1 MVPCGR
7 CGLVHPPSAGG
18 SGDCPTAFDVPTAAP
33 AGIAPATGSPASSEA
48 APETAPRTRI
58 DRYDLLG
65 FLGQGGFGAVYRA
78 RHVHTKQIVA
88 VKVVRWSAETE
99 LLAQS
104 LLREAQTAAS
114 LGHPNIVRVVDCGVT
129 PEHEV
134 FLVMELVPGKSLS
147 DVLAAE
153 GPLPIS
159 RAVDIV
165 LQTASGLEAAHERG
179 IVHRDVKPA
188 NLLVSTMLDP
198 AGGTRDHVTIVDF
211 GVSKFFAIGSMG
223 TKGALGTP
231 GYMAPEQFTDPARAD
246 GRADVYSMAVVLFE
260 MLSGRRPFE
269 AKTFPELMEKVTTT
283 RAPSLTSL
291 APHVPRELAGAVDRA
306 LARDPDARFPT
317 ARAFAQALRG
327 ALGWPADS
335 GRSPLRAGPLASAPP
350 PHYPSAPPQYPSGPP
365 QYPSAPPPQV
375 VVVPQGAPTQAGPT
389 LGAALLPAQ
398 APTRPPP
405 PSRAPLAIAL
415 GAGGAVLALLLLAGV
430 GGGVFYWKTRAT
442 PVAAAAADRDDEG
455 ERAEKPDKR
464 PSGPASPNESAAGA
478 VFFRGEGVTLYEPE
492 LIGGGNPAAYRG
504 LAQRSVRALAA
515 CRIAGRDTDVVV
527 ELMIDKSHRVSSA
540 EPDAENE
547 GDKTAAQC
555 VASALEAAAPKPWP
569 EIGGAPIITAKVG
582 LARRDAATPTA
593 PSTAPA
599 RDAGA
604 PSASPTAPAAPT
616 APAPLAQVVPVVVHE
631 PKFVGGT
638 GNRDVLVALNGRLS
652 GQLAACRQAAPV
664 TVGVTFIFN
673 PGGDLATV
681 SPWEVY
687 PAGPRKDAS
696 DCTLRVYRSAV
707 PKKWPELID
716 KGIVRFAIDLGPR

>member
-7 CGLVHPPSAGG
+7 CGLVHPPNTGG
-18 SGDCPTAFDVPTAAP
+18 SGDCPTAFDGPTAAP
-33 AGIAPATGSPASSEA
+33 TGIAPPTGSPPSSEA

-78 RHVHTKQIVA
+78 RHVHTRQIVA
-88 VKVVRWSAETE
+88 VKVVRWSPETE

-134 FLVMELVPGKSLS
+134 FLVMELVPGKSLD

-260 MLSGRRPFE
+260 MLCGRRPFE
-269 AKTFPELMEKVTTT
+269 ATTFPELMEKVTTT
-283 RAPSLTSL
+283 RAPSLASV
-291 APHVPRELAGAVDRA
+291 APHVPRELASAVDRA

-317 ARAFAQALRG
+317 ARAFAQALRT

-335 GRSPLRAGPLASAPP
+335 GRSPLRSPPLTSNAPP
-350 PHYPSAPPQYPSGPP
+350 QYPSAPPQYPSAPP
-365 QYPSAPPPQV
+365 QYPSAPPQYPSAAPHAPPQV
-375 VVVPQGAPTQAGPT
+375 APHGAPTQAGPT

-405 PSRAPLAIAL
+405 PSRAPLVIAL
-415 GAGGAVLALLLLAGV
+415 VGAGALLAILLLGV
-430 GGGVFYWKTRAT
+430 GGGVVYWKTRA
-442 PVAAAAADRDDEG
+442 AAATTAATDGDDEG
-455 ERAEKPDKR
+455 ARPEKHDKQ
-464 PSGPASPNESAAGA
+464 PGGPASPAANTA
-478 VFFRGEGVTLYEPE
+478 AAFFRGEGVTLYEPE
-492 LIGGGNPAAYRG
+492 LIGGGNPAAYRV
-504 LAQRSVRALAA
+504 LAQRSVHALAA
-515 CRIAGRDTDVVV
+515 CRVSGRDTDVVV
-527 ELMIDKSHRVSSA
+527 ELMVDKSHGISSA

-555 VASALEAAAPKPWP
+555 VASALEAAAPKPWS
-569 EIGGAPIITAKVG
+569 EIAGSPIITAKVG
-582 LARRDAATPTA
+582 LARRDASTP
-593 PSTAPA
+593 
-599 RDAGA
+599 
-604 PSASPTAPAAPT
+604 
-616 APAPLAQVVPVVVHE
+616 
-631 PKFVGGT
+631 
-638 GNRDVLVALNGRLS
+638 
-652 GQLAACRQAAPV
+652 
-664 TVGVTFIFN
+664 
-673 PGGDLATV
+673 
-681 SPWEVY
+681 
-687 PAGPRKDAS
+687 
-696 DCTLRVYRSAV
+696 
-707 PKKWPELID
+707 
-716 KGIVRFAIDLGPR
+716 